1 MEGVD
6 ASFSSFLR
14 AEEKDKSGVWGYPP
28 ARDVSR
34 CVSMAMVFPSVRLSL
49 TVCGR
54 AKLRCVNAGE
64 SCKGWCGM
72 AKLRCASRWDEK
84 SRDEPCFCVLARLFG
99 RKTSEIIQ
107 ASFTPELGIVQLMV
121 KPVLNLLP
129 ALFIDE
135 GLDLLPNA
143 EEVLDLT
150 DTTVI
155 TERHFL

>member
-1 MEGVD
+1 MKKGSGMMEEP
-6 ASFSSFLR
+6 R
-14 AEEKDKSGVWGYPP
+14 ACPRMGSGGIPQRETCLAVCPCQWYPP

-34 CVSMAMVFPSVRLSL
+34 CVIRQSF
-49 TVCGR
+49 TGH
-54 AKLRCVNAGE
+54 
-64 SCKGWCGM
+64 
-72 AKLRCASRWDEK
+72 EK
-84 SRDEPCFCVLARLFG
+84 SRDEPCFCMLARLFG

-135 GLDLLPNA
+135 GLNLLPNT

-150 DTTVI
+150 DTAVI
-155 TERHFL
+155 AERHFL

>member
-1 MEGVD
+1 MPSD
-6 ASFSSFLR
+6 
-14 AEEKDKSGVWGYPP
+14 GVWGYPP

-34 CVSMAMVFPSVRLSL
+34 CVPLPMVFPSVRLSL

-64 SCKGWCGM
+64 SCKGWRGK
-72 AKLRCASRWDEK
+72 AKLRSTSRLDEK

-99 RKTSEIIQ
+99 RKTSKIIQ

-121 KPVLNLLP
+121 KSVLNLLP

-155 TERHFL
+155 AERHFL